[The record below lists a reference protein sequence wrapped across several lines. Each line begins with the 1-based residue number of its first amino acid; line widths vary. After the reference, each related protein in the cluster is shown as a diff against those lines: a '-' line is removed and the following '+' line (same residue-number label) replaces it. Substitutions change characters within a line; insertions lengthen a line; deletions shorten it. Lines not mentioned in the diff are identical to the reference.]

1 MAIERDSQRMSSLKI
16 DNIALGQ
23 GGSDYINDTAANTP
37 GTGEIY
43 FAVQCITD
51 TVFAVLTD
59 NTRGGDNPVGDT
71 FAAGTI
77 IYGAIEAITLT
88 SGSVMAY
95 VAQYKAGA

>member
-1 MAIERDSQRMSSLKI
+1 MAIERDSQRMSSHKI
-16 DNIALGQ
+16 DNVALGQ

-43 FAVQCITD
+43 VAVQCITE
-51 TVFAVLTD
+51 TVFALLTD
-59 NTRGGDNPVGDT
+59 NTRGADTFEGDT
-71 FAAGTI
+71 IPAGTI